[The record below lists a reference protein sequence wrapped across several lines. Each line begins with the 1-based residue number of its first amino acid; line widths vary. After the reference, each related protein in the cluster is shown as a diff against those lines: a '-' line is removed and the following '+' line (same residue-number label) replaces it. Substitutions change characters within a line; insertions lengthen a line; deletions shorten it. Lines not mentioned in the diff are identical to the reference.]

1 MRILCFGDSNTWGFD
16 PRDVF
21 GGRYDAAHRWP
32 DLLAAKTGW
41 EVLNE
46 GVNGR
51 QIPRNPYPLR
61 LLRDHA
67 PVRIFLVMLGTN
79 DLLQGSTASETAARM
94 EHFLTQLQPHCPGL
108 LLVAPPPMKRGAWVD
123 SDTLVEESHRLI
135 HEYRALAQR
144 MGISFVDTADWQIP
158 TAFDGVHFT
167 EDGHRLFASRLIKF
181 FK

>member
-1 MRILCFGDSNTWGFD
+1 MYGFD
-16 PRDVF
+16 PRGFLGDRYGAEDRWVDLVARRT
-21 GGRYDAAHRWP
+21 GRE
-32 DLLAAKTGW
+32 LING
-41 EVLNE
+41 

-51 QIPRNPYPLR
+51 VIPRNPYALR
-61 LLRDHA
+61 LLREYE
-67 PVRIFLVMLGTN
+67 PVDIFLVMLGTN

-135 HEYRALAQR
+135 HEYRVLAQR

-158 TAFDGVHFT
+158 MAFDGVHFT
-167 EDGHRLFASRLIKF
+167 EEGHRLFASRLIKF
-181 FK
+181 IK